1 MGSNEGLDNAHKLI
15 LTGTPVQNKVQEV
28 FATFDFLMPNFLGN
42 SQSFAKEFAR
52 PITKSHLPGATA
64 ENISS
69 GIEQLKLLHQ
79 QVLPFIL
86 RREKAHVLKELPPK
100 VVSTVPCE
108 MSIRQRALYE
118 RFLATQEARESV
130 EELQRA
136 LQQSSAS
143 PPDSNSTPENNIGSK
158 ALKILLYLRLLCT
171 HPSLV
176 EGDSAARAQRAA
188 QETDA
193 YDMSLSGKF
202 LALVELLRACGIHKD
217 EITGADNDTSLLY
230 CNQDEEDEDGNND
243 ISSLL
248 SPVESDGMLNS
259 ATADGESASKC
270 LVFAQFTNSLDA
282 VEDLLVKRH
291 MPSLRYLRLDGRVPA
306 TKRTALVDAFNNDP
320 SIKLMLLT
328 TRVGGLGLNLTGAD
342 TVIFLENDYNPFAD
356 VQAADRAHSIGQRK
370 TVNVYRL
377 VTKDSIEEK
386 IMSLQ
391 EKKIALS
398 NAIVNTDNSSLFS
411 MGTDRLL
418 DIFTCR
424 SDSQQNESSKAG
436 QGGDGSY
443 NLDALVESYKSEYS
457 ALSVNDFLQ
466 ALKK

>member
-1 MGSNEGLDNAHKLI
+1 
-15 LTGTPVQNKVQEV
+15 
-28 FATFDFLMPNFLGN
+28 MPNFLG
-42 SQSFAKEFAR
+42 SAQSFAKEFAR
-52 PITKSHLPGATA
+52 PITKGHLPGTAA
-64 ENISS
+64 ENINT
-69 GIEQLKLLHQ
+69 GMEQLKLLHQ

-86 RREKAHVLKELPPK
+86 RREKEHVLKDLPPK

-108 MSIRQRALYE
+108 MSTRQRALYE
-118 RFLATQEARESV
+118 RFLGTREAKESV

-136 LQQSSAS
+136 LEQPSSS
-143 PPDSNSTPENNIGSK
+143 PADANSTPANIVGTK
-158 ALKILLYLRLLCT
+158 TLKILLYLRLLCT

-176 EGDSAARAQRAA
+176 DRDSTSNTTMNVQD
-188 QETDA
+188 TDA

-230 CNQDEEDEDGNND
+230 CDQEDESGDGDSD
-243 ISSLL
+243 ISNLL
-248 SPVESDGMLNS
+248 SPVESDGVLNS
-259 ATADGESASKC
+259 SATDGGSKC

-291 MPSLRYLRLDGRVPA
+291 MPSLRYLRLDGRVPVA
-306 TKRTALVDAFNNDP
+306 KRTALVDAFNNDP

-356 VQAADRAHSIGQRK
+356 LQAADRAHRIGQSK

-398 NAIVNTDNSSLFS
+398 NAIVNTDNSTIFS

-424 SDSQQNESSKAG
+424 GDSQKTEDSNGS
-436 QGGDGSY
+436 DGTY

-457 ALSVNDFLQ
+457 ALSVNDFLK
-466 ALKK
+466 ALQN